1 MGNPWALEE
10 RHPRSL
16 PAHPGLHSPCFPQ
29 AYAFY
34 ERGTDLGSSKDVRGN
49 PTEYFR
55 RVGRGSSLGAGLKV
69 GALRA
74 EMVRDNNS
82 GKWDLFLQYGER
94 F

>member
-1 MGNPWALEE
+1 M
-10 RHPRSL
+10 
-16 PAHPGLHSPCFPQ
+16 
-29 AYAFY
+29 
-34 ERGTDLGSSKDVRGN
+34 RGN